1 MQPNDKLGCQYSM
14 EVKNKMKTIKIKA
27 RLMERKESPYIL
39 KLREELKAQKHVQ
52 SRLKNGDLYDMK
64 ELEKAIF
71 DDDYYMREI
80 QRFRDQ

>member
-1 MQPNDKLGCQYSM
+1 
-14 EVKNKMKTIKIKA
+14 
-27 RLMERKESPYIL
+27 MERKESPYIL